1 MSQQNQQLRVAMKP
15 VAEAFE
21 ELQVPY
27 AVMGSVAGL
36 THGYSRFTMDIDVVA
51 FLHRENVAAFVS
63 RLQDDYYVDENM
75 IRDAIR
81 HHRSFNLLHHET
93 GLKVDVF
100 IPTETEWNRQVTA
113 RRKPE
118 MMDEEASAFWVQT
131 AEDLVL
137 SKLRWFRAT
146 NETPQRQ
153 WSDVLGVLKMQM
165 FNLDFDYMGKWAR
178 EIKVFDLLERALDE
192 SGITE
197 KETN

>member
-1 MSQQNQQLRVAMKP
+1 MKP

-27 AVMGSVAGL
+27 AVVGSVAGL

-51 FLHRENVAAFVS
+51 FLHQENVAAFVS